1 MFVDGR
7 KRRGE
12 GGRSGGGE
20 ESFLAWFF
28 TTPARLLQVLP
39 VVKNVD
45 FCTVRVF
52 SKARESKELLWLGF
66 FGGRGL
72 SPVF

>member
-12 GGRSGGGE
+12 GGRKGGE

-28 TTPARLLQVLP
+28 TTPARLL
-39 VVKNVD
+39 
-45 FCTVRVF
+45 
-52 SKARESKELLWLGF
+52 
-66 FGGRGL
+66 
-72 SPVF
+72 